1 MRTARGVDGNRLIG
15 FAEFLNA
22 KQIAGFFSRLA
33 HSRNTDTDLDEI
45 PKNNIR
51 LTFTQLTKVAQRNCP
66 TAIQFSF

>member
-1 MRTARGVDGNRLIG
+1 MRTARGVDGNHLIG

-45 PKNNIR
+45 AEEQHQIDI
-51 LTFTQLTKVAQRNCP
+51 QSVAQSLSKELSICH
-66 TAIQFSF
+66 QV